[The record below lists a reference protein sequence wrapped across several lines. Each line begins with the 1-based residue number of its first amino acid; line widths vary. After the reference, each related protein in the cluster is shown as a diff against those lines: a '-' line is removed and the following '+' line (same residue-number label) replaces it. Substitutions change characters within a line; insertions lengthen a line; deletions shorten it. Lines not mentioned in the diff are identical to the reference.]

1 MTAFVADLD
10 ELSAVVRSLAAC
22 ERRLATLADDLAR
35 AQSVGQE
42 HWDGAAA
49 DAEATAYA
57 GWHAGCAAMREA
69 LDRMRAAADRARTQ
83 YSATADLN
91 RALWQ
96 QVG

>member
-10 ELSAVVRSLAAC
+10 EISAVVRSLAAC
-22 ERRLATLADDLAR
+22 ERRLATLADDLSR

-42 HWDGAAA
+42 HWDGVAA
-49 DAEATAYA
+49 DAEATGYA

-69 LDRMRAAADRARTQ
+69 LDRMRAAADRARSQ

-91 RALWQ
+91 LALWR

>member
-10 ELSAVVRSLAAC
+10 ELSAVVRSLTAC

-35 AQSVGQE
+35 TQSVGQE
-42 HWDGAAA
+42 HWGGAAA
-49 DAEATAYA
+49 DAEATAHA

-91 RALWQ
+91 LALWH